1 MAERSWHALMRTAS
15 HGGARLE
22 PLELSPG
29 LTLRARGPGRERLAL
44 ALEVSTLPEVNA
56 ILRGANGAMI
66 CGLRPDEWALLG
78 GTPDV
83 DALRAA
89 VGDDGAV
96 IDTTASRV
104 GLVLDGPRARD
115 VLASCC
121 ALDVR
126 PRVFPPGCCA
136 QTLIGRAGVF
146 IAPLAPDRYLVACR
160 PSSADYVVRW
170 LTDGM
175 APVR

>member
-1 MAERSWHALMRTAS
+1 MAERPWQTLMRMAS
-15 HGGARLE
+15 RDAARLE
-22 PLELSPG
+22 PLDLSPG
-29 LTLRARGPGRERLAL
+29 LTLRARGPGCERLAL
-44 ALEVSTLPEVNA
+44 ALDLPALPAVNA
-56 ILRGANGAMI
+56 VSRGANGVMV

-78 GTPDV
+78 GAPNVDV
-83 DALRAA
+83 LRAA
-89 VGDDGAV
+89 AGDEGAI

-104 GLVLDGPRARD
+104 GLVLDGPRARE

-126 PRVFPPGCCA
+126 PRVFPPGRCA

-146 IAPLAPDRYLVACR
+146 ITPLAPDRYLVACR

-175 APVR
+175 SSVR

>member
-1 MAERSWHALMRTAS
+1 MAERSWQTLMRNAS
-15 HGGARLE
+15 HDAARLE
-22 PLELSPG
+22 LLELRPG
-29 LTLRARGPGRERLAL
+29 LTLRARGTGCERLAR
-44 ALEVSTLPEVNA
+44 ALELAALPAVNVVS
-56 ILRGANGAMI
+56 RGASGVMV

-78 GTPDV
+78 GAPNV

-89 VGDDGAV
+89 VGDEGAV

-104 GLVLDGPRARD
+104 GLVLEGPRVRE

-126 PRVFPPGCCA
+126 PRVLPPGRCA

-175 APVR
+175 ALVR